1 MSRSATNIA
10 ILIAG
15 LVGGWGSALYSI
27 QSLGSSPADDKGTW
41 QTWKSDGGGESSP
54 YAIAHYLLDGQ
65 IPPAVGLFRVYFA
78 SRDDAGDSLD
88 KRCRYKVTAS
98 TKDLRW
104 WSFSTSRNSGSE
116 DGAQATITSE
126 QALLQKDGKVEITVA
141 PLPAGGNWVGPP
153 GSGRME
159 FAFLVADDGK
169 LGDGE
174 QVLLPSVS
182 KGGC

>member
-41 QTWKSDGGGESSP
+41 LTWKSDGSESSP
-54 YAIAHYLLDGQ
+54 YAIAHYLLDGE

-78 SRDDAGDSLD
+78 SRDDDGKTLD
-88 KRCRYKVTAS
+88 MRCRYNVTAAA
-98 TKDLRW
+98 KNLRW
-104 WSFSTSRNSGSE
+104 WSFSTSRKGGAE
-116 DGAQATITSE
+116 DGAQSTITSE
-126 QALLQKDGKVEITVA
+126 QALSDKQGNVEITVA
-141 PLPAGGNWVGPP
+141 PQPASGNWVGPP
-153 GSGRME
+153 QSGRME
-159 FAFLVADDGK
+159 FTFLVADDGK

-174 QVLLPSVS
+174 LVSLPKIS
-182 KGGC
+182 KGEC